1 MRSASRRDSG
11 FTIIELMIVVAIIG
25 VLATIAAPSLRDMLL
40 SQRIKTVSLD
50 IYTSLSLARSEAIKR
65 NPSEVKMIA
74 ASGGWQNG
82 WKVCIDADND
92 DGCGSSE
99 IVVTAMDAIDGIT
112 VTGPGSPVNYQRDG
126 RIAGTSAPVFMLRSG
141 TNNTAVAMRCVSV
154 DLGGRP
160 NTRSDTNHTDSDG
173 CN

>member
-1 MRSASRRDSG
+1 MRLRSPRTDG

-65 NPSEVKMIA
+65 NSSEVKMIA
-74 ASGGWQNG
+74 ATGGWQNG
-82 WKVCIDADND
+82 WKVCVDADAD
-92 DGCGSSE
+92 DSCGNSE
-99 IVVTAMDAIDGIT
+99 VVLSAMDAIDGIT
-112 VTGPGSPVNYQRDG
+112 VTGPTGVVGYQRDG
-126 RIAGTSAPVFMLRSG
+126 RIQGTTAPVFVLRSG
-141 TNNTAVAMRCVSV
+141 TNNSSVTMRCVSV

>member
-1 MRSASRRDSG
+1 MRPRSQRPDG

-25 VLATIAAPSLRDMLL
+25 VLATIAAPSLRDLL
-40 SQRIKTVSLD
+40 LNQRMKTVSLD
-50 IYTSLSLARSEAIKR
+50 IYTSLALARSEAIKR
-65 NPSEVKMIA
+65 NSSEVKMIA

-82 WKVCIDADND
+82 WKVCVDADD
-92 DGCGSSE
+92 DDNCGISE
-99 IVVTAMDAIDGIT
+99 VVVTLMDAIDGIT
-112 VTGPGSPVNYQRDG
+112 ITGPAGSVNYQRDG
-126 RIAGTSAPVFMLRSG
+126 RIAGTSAPNFVLASG
-141 TNNTAVAMRCVSV
+141 TNSTAVTMRCVSV